1 MYSVAFFPLHN
12 PSDEPVL
19 LLHST
24 QFGSVTLRP
33 DLGVKQRVDGAHA
46 LAAEEPGELHL
57 EREERRGPCQAREG

>member
-12 PSDEPVL
+12 PVV

-33 DLGVKQRVDGAHA
+33 DLGVSQSEFTIVSPSDSYWEGLDGAYA
-46 LAAEEPGELHL
+46 LAAEEPG
-57 EREERRGPCQAREG
+57 

>member
-1 MYSVAFFPLHN
+1 MYSVAFLPFHN

-33 DLGVKQRVDGAHA
+33 DLGVSQSEFSNVSPSDSYWEGVDGAYA
-46 LAAEEPGELHL
+46 LAAEEPG
-57 EREERRGPCQAREG
+57 